1 MGGRRSKKRKQR
13 VKYVWGN
20 RLAVIGIT
28 AVVLSLG
35 AVVELGASSL
45 REKDEAYQAREQELE
60 KAYEKELARKEQLQ
74 EYQIYV
80 QTKEYVEKV
89 AKEKLGLVKKDEI
102 LFKPDESR

>member
-1 MGGRRSKKRKQR
+1 MGGRRNRKRKR
-13 VKYVWGN
+13 KVKYGWGN

-45 REKDEAYQAREQELE
+45 REKDEAYRAREQSLE
-60 KAYEKELARKEQLQ
+60 KAYEKELARKEQLK